1 MVSIMCHWEDTAPDH
16 TTEVFFYYYYF
27 FDCAGSLLPQ
37 GLFPIVASTGY
48 SLVAVCGLLIVVAS
62 FVAEHGLWS
71 TWASVVGVCE
81 L

>member
-1 MVSIMCHWEDTAPDH
+1 MCHWEDTAPDH
-16 TTEVFFYYYYF
+16 TTEFFLLFCF
-27 FDCAGSLLPQ
+27 FFFTVLGLCCHRGFSLV
-37 GLFPIVASTGY
+37 VASTGY
-48 SLVAVCGLLIVVAS
+48 SVVVVCGLLIVVAS